1 MKKLLNIILLIA
13 LLILNTKQS
22 IKEIK
27 IKNVYKKKI
36 NN

>member
-13 LLILNTKQS
+13 LLILNIKQS

-27 IKNVYKKKI
+27 IKNVYKKK
-36 NN
+36 NNN

>member
-1 MKKLLNIILLIA
+1 MKRLLNIILLIA
-13 LLILNTKQS
+13 LLILNIKQS

-36 NN
+36 SN

>member
-13 LLILNTKQS
+13 LLILNIKQS

-27 IKNVYKKKI
+27 IKNVYKQK
-36 NN
+36 NNN